1 MRQASKQVRMPE
13 RETKM
18 QESMAVENNS
28 FNYTYSAPE
37 QQEVKKIR
45 ERYLPKEESKLDQ
58 LRRLDESVTKKGMA
72 VSLVT
77 GILSSLILGIG
88 MCCCM
93 VWGSWLFAPGIV
105 IGIVGIA
112 GVSMAYPMYTKVTKR
127 ERERIAPEILRL
139 TDELMK

>member
-1 MRQASKQVRMPE
+1 MQE
-13 RETKM
+13 RETNM
-18 QESMAVENNS
+18 QETVVMDNS
-28 FNYTYSAPE
+28 FYYTYSAPE
-37 QQEVKKIR
+37 QQKVKKIR

-72 VSLVT
+72 LSLMT
-77 GILSSLILGIG
+77 GTVSSLILGIG

-93 VWGSWLFAPGIV
+93 VWGGWLFIPGIV
-105 IGIVGIA
+105 IGIVGII

>member
-1 MRQASKQVRMPE
+1 MRQASKQVRMQE
-13 RETKM
+13 RETNM

-45 ERYLPKEESKLDQ
+45 EKYMPKEESKMDQ

-72 VSLVT
+72 LSLMT
-77 GILSSLILGIG
+77 GVLSSLILGIG

-93 VWGSWLFAPGIV
+93 VWGGWLFVPGIV
-105 IGIVGIA
+105 IGIVGIV
-112 GVSMAYPMYTKVTKR
+112 GVALAYPMYTKVTKR

>member
-1 MRQASKQVRMPE
+1 
-13 RETKM
+13 M

-45 ERYLPKEESKLDQ
+45 EKYLPKEETKLDQ

-77 GILSSLILGIG
+77 GTLSSLILGIG

-93 VWGSWLFAPGIV
+93 GWGGWLFIPGSV
-105 IGIVGIA
+105 LGTVGIVG
-112 GVSMAYPMYTKVTKR
+112 VSSAYPMYTKVTKR

>member
-1 MRQASKQVRMPE
+1 MDH
-13 RETKM
+13 
-18 QESMAVENNS
+18 S
-28 FNYTYSAPE
+28 FHYVYSAPE

-45 ERYLPKEESKLDQ
+45 ERYLPKEESKLEQ

-72 VSLVT
+72 VSLVFGT
-77 GILSSLILGIG
+77 LSSLILGVG

-93 VWGSWLFAPGIV
+93 VWGGWLFIPGIV
-105 IGIVGIA
+105 IGVVGIA

-127 ERERIAPEILRL
+127 ERERIAPEVLRL

>member
-1 MRQASKQVRMPE
+1 
-13 RETKM
+13 M
-18 QESMAVENNS
+18 QESMEVENKS

-45 ERYLPKEESKLDQ
+45 ERYLPKEETKLDQ
-58 LRRLDESVTKKGMA
+58 LRRLDESVTKKGTA

-77 GILSSLILGIG
+77 GTLSSLILGIG

-93 VWGSWLFAPGIV
+93 VWGGWLFVPGIV
-105 IGIVGIA
+105 IGIVGIV
-112 GVSMAYPMYTKVTKR
+112 GVALAYPMYSKVTKR

>member
-1 MRQASKQVRMPE
+1 
-13 RETKM
+13 M
-18 QESMAVENNS
+18 QGSEAVNNS
-28 FNYTYSAPE
+28 FHYIYSAPE

-45 ERYLPKEESKLDQ
+45 EKYMPKEESKLDQ
-58 LRRLDESVTKKGMA
+58 LRRLDESATKKGMA
-72 VSLVT
+72 MSLMA
-77 GILSSLILGIG
+77 GALSTLVLGIG

-93 VWGSWLFAPGIV
+93 VWGGWLFAPGIV
-105 IGIVGIA
+105 IGIVGIV

>member
-1 MRQASKQVRMPE
+1 MQE
-13 RETKM
+13 RKTNM

-28 FNYTYSAPE
+28 FNFTYSAPE
-37 QQEVKKIR
+37 QQEVKKIC
-45 ERYLPKEESKLDQ
+45 ERYLPKEETKLDQ

-72 VSLVT
+72 LSLMMGT
-77 GILSSLILGIG
+77 ISSLILGIG

-93 VWGSWLFAPGIV
+93 VWGGWLFAPGIV

>member
-1 MRQASKQVRMPE
+1 
-13 RETKM
+13 M
-18 QESMAVENNS
+18 QESMALENNS
-28 FNYTYSAPE
+28 FHYIYSAPE

-45 ERYLPKEESKLDQ
+45 EKYLPKEETKLDQ

-72 VSLVT
+72 MSLT
-77 GILSSLILGIG
+77 MGTISSLILGIG

-93 VWGSWLFAPGIV
+93 VWGGWLFIPGIV
-105 IGIVGIA
+105 IGTVGIVG
-112 GVSMAYPMYTKVTKR
+112 VSLAYPMYTKVTKR

>member
-1 MRQASKQVRMPE
+1 
-13 RETKM
+13 M
-18 QESMAVENNS
+18 QESLAVNNS
-28 FNYTYSAPE
+28 FHYTYSAPE

-45 ERYLPKEESKLDQ
+45 EKYLPKEETKLDQ

-77 GILSSLILGIG
+77 GTLSSLILGIG

-93 VWGSWLFAPGIV
+93 VWGGWLFIPGIV

-112 GVSMAYPMYTKVTKR
+112 GVAMAYPMYTRVTQK

-139 TDELMK
+139 TDELIK